1 MLHLKCIEL
10 AMTHDIPP
18 SQNKCQIAQGFF
30 LKGVVAEVFTL
41 VIAAPIMSR
50 V

>member
-1 MLHLKCIEL
+1 MIYLPLKISVKL
-10 AMTHDIPP
+10 RKD
-18 SQNKCQIAQGFF
+18 FF